1 MDKKFLIV
9 LGVAI
14 LALGGIFVFSNNKS
28 SSNNSNATA
37 SSVTNHSTGNLNS
50 KVEIIEYGDFQ
61 CPACGQ
67 FFPLVSAVKA
77 QYKDTVKFTFRHFP
91 LDSIHKNARA
101 GSRAAE
107 AAGQQGKFFE
117 MHDIL
122 YKNQNAWVD
131 SSDPLTIFA
140 GYAQQLGLDV
150 NAFKIYY
157 ASEAANS
164 SINADLQEGQKKGV
178 SGTPT
183 FFIAGKQV
191 NNNDLSTLEKFS
203 AQIDAA
209 LKANQ

>member
-1 MDKKFLIV
+1 MDKKFLVI

-14 LALGGIFVFSNNKS
+14 LALGGIFIYSGSKS
-28 SSNNSNATA
+28 KNTDTKVA

-50 KVEIIEYGDFQ
+50 KVEVLEYGDFQ

-67 FFPLVSAVKA
+67 FFPLVTAVK
-77 QYKDTVKFTFRHFP
+77 QEYKDTVKFTFRHFP

-101 GSRAAE
+101 AARAAE

-117 MHDIL
+117 MHDLL
-122 YKNQNAWVD
+122 YQNQSSWE
-131 SSDPLTIFA
+131 STSDPLTIFS

-150 NAFKIYY
+150 TAFKAYY
-157 ASEAANS
+157 ASESANS
-164 SINADLQEGQKKGV
+164 SINADLNEGQSKGV
-178 SGTPT
+178 TGTPT

-191 NNNDLSTLEKFS
+191 SNSDLSSLEKFK

-209 LKANQ
+209 LKAAN